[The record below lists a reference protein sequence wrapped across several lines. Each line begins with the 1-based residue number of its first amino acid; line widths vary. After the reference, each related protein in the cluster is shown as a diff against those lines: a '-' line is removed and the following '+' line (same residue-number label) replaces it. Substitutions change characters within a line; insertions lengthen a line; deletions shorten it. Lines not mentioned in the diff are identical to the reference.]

1 MSKTTEIQEETT
13 IWGKLFAGDRVLWII
28 LTLMMALS
36 ILVVYSSTAKMV
48 YQGASGDGS
57 FSYIIKQVAVLIGC
71 LVGIFLMI
79 RLLKVEEL
87 RKWAWVVFV
96 VALGATIAAYIPGIG
111 VVINGARRWLNLGI
125 ITIQPSEFLRVA
137 TVIILARQLAS
148 RQKDINKFILLPSL
162 QFWNWGRSWQ
172 REKRIIV
179 NNTIPV
185 LGPVVLAC
193 AVILPAHTSSAAIL
207 FITCIFIMLLAR
219 VRRNDIWRVLLLAGL
234 AAVLGLGV
242 LRVGRSDTASSRMG
256 VWIDT
261 LFKGK
266 PADIYNLSDTQR
278 ALAAIHNGQLLGEG
292 AGQSI
297 MRVELIHPECDYA
310 FAFIVEEYGLIV
322 AIVVMFLY
330 LWTFFRCAN
339 IFEHCGKAFP
349 SFLVLGLGMMIM
361 VQAMIHILV
370 AINFLPETGQ
380 PLPMISHGGSSTL
393 SAACAFGLILCIS
406 HQVKEN
412 SIKSPTSESLYEK
425 PETRRR

>member
-28 LTLMMALS
+28 LAVMMALS

-48 YQGASGDGS
+48 YQGASNDS
-57 FSYIIKQVAVLIGC
+57 TFSYMFKQVGVLSVSLCI
-71 LVGIFLMI
+71 IFLMI
-79 RLLKVEEL
+79 RKLKVDTI
-87 RKWAWVVFV
+87 RNWAWIVYIA
-96 VALGATIAAYIPGIG
+96 ALGATIAAYIPGIG
-111 VVINGARRWLNLGI
+111 VVINGARRWLDLGF

-137 TVIILARQLAS
+137 TVLILARQLAS
-148 RQKDINKFILLPSL
+148 RQKKIERFILLPSL
-162 QFWNWGRSWQ
+162 QFWNWSRSWK
-172 REKRIIV
+172 REKRIIIE
-179 NNTIPV
+179 NTIPV

-207 FITCIFIMLLAR
+207 FITCVFIMLLAR

-278 ALAAIHNGQLLGEG
+278 ALAAIHNGKLMGEG

-310 FAFIVEEYGLIV
+310 FAFIVEEYGLLF
-322 AIVVMFLY
+322 AILIMMLY
-330 LWTFFRCAN
+330 LWIFYRCKV
-339 IFEHCGKAFP
+339 IFDGCASGFP
-349 SFLVLGLGMMIM
+349 SLLVLGLGLMITF
-361 VQAMIHILV
+361 QALIHILV
-370 AINFLPETGQ
+370 TINFMPETGQ
-380 PLPMISHGGSSTL
+380 PLPLISHGGSSML
-393 SAACAFGLILCIS
+393 SAALALGMVLGVSRALAE
-406 HQVKEN
+406 KTLDR
-412 SIKSPTSESLYEK
+412 PRGESLYEK
-425 PETRRR
+425 